1 MATASSISSFLL
13 LPPELRNQIY
23 DYIYTPPSPYESSTP
38 KTNTVPTPSLLTFG
52 TKSPLD
58 RLPPSTSTNH
68 KSALTRTC
76 KQIHAETSL
85 LYFSH
90 TTFTLPGPYAT
101 PDYFARILT
110 PLSDSQIKSIRH
122 ITLYGR
128 INNLRALNESW
139 ENLPF
144 CNQHLQLET
153 LTIVPRRPQ
162 NHEPQYAEIADLS
175 QSHVLA
181 HVLAETL
188 KGLKQVE
195 RVIVRNEDKSFNP
208 GVWKVV
214 HSQFV
219 WKLWTW
225 GGDGAG
231 CLFRR
236 DESGEDAWFE
246 VRNCGHGAR
255 EEGWSSMTDEIQ
267 KLIV

>member
-1 MATASSISSFLL
+1 M
-13 LPPELRNQIY
+13 
-23 DYIYTPPSPYESSTP
+23 
-38 KTNTVPTPSLLTFG
+38 
-52 TKSPLD
+52 
-58 RLPPSTSTNH
+58 
-68 KSALTRTC
+68 
-76 KQIHAETSL
+76 
-85 LYFSH
+85 
-90 TTFTLPGPYAT
+90 
-101 PDYFARILT
+101 
-110 PLSDSQIKSIRH
+110 
-122 ITLYGR
+122 
-128 INNLRALNESW
+128 
-139 ENLPF
+139 
-144 CNQHLQLET
+144 
-153 LTIVPRRPQ
+153 
-162 NHEPQYAEIADLS
+162 
-175 QSHVLA
+175 LA